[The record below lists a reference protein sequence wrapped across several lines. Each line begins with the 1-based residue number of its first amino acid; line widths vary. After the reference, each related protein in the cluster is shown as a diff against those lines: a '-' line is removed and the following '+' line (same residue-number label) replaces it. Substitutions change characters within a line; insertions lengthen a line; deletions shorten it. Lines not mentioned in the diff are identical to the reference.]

1 MTEEPQDRIP
11 EALAAGIKGLALPKE
26 PIPSRVDEA
35 ILAMAREE
43 LVPAEPDR
51 SGWRLLRYGAVAAA
65 VLVAFLLIP
74 RRDRMDIDDS
84 GEVNILDAFA
94 IARAE
99 GLTTASGRLDIDGD
113 GVVNRRDVDLVA
125 ARAVRLGSEW

>member
-65 VLVAFLLIP
+65 VLIIGVFLSGVWQPGKESDRREGVASIQKLEDCRWVHP
-74 RRDRMDIDDS
+74 
-84 GEVNILDAFA
+84 
-94 IARAE
+94 ARI
-99 GLTTASGRLDIDGD
+99 GCRQC
-113 GVVNRRDVDLVA
+113 
-125 ARAVRLGSEW
+125 VRLHQARQFRMRGIRRSQ